1 VLRAYPVE
9 QINSVQIRV
18 FTGSMDAF
26 TAGYQLNARSGMMLF
41 KSSPGDGTEAV
52 VVDYD
57 GGYWLDDGDPMPA
70 GATPLPDDLLEALVM
85 QCQAWAEARNLFGTI
100 SLDKER
106 KGQPNALQLMK
117 DVEAILEPYRRY
129 GGE

>member
-1 VLRAYPVE
+1 
-9 QINSVQIRV
+9 
-18 FTGSMDAF
+18 
-26 TAGYQLNARSGMMLF
+26 MMLF